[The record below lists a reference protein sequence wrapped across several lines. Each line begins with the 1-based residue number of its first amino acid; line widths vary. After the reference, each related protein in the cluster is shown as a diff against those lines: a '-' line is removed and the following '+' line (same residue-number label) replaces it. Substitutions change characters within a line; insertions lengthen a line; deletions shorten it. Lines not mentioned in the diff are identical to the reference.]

1 MDLRSAWIPAPPE
14 GSVPAMERTLG
25 TRAVWGTPDAP
36 EALAPGAGLERVEG
50 LEVGAHEGA
59 VGCSAMIDNPFASSN

>member
-1 MDLRSAWIPAPPE
+1 MDLRSAWMPAPPE

-25 TRAVWGTPDAP
+25 TLEVPG
-36 EALAPGAGLERVEG
+36 APGTG
-50 LEVGAHEGA
+50 LEVVEGFVGAHAGA

>member
-25 TRAVWGTPDAP
+25 TRAVWGARGFPG
-36 EALAPGAGLERVEG
+36 ALAPGAGLEGVVDAH
-50 LEVGAHEGA
+50 VGAL
-59 VGCSAMIDNPFASSN
+59 GCSAFIDNPFASSN

>member
-25 TRAVWGTPDAP
+25 TRAVWDTQGVP
-36 EALAPGAGLERVEG
+36 EALAPGTG
-50 LEVGAHEGA
+50 LEVGAHAGA